1 MKQILILMCTIAF
14 VFPIALMGC
23 NTDTVQNTEL
33 ENLKTALE
41 KTESERN
48 DLKARIDVV
57 TQTRDKLREQLMEFG
72 SSRDQLQGQVEE
84 LTQSRDSAVATAKNA
99 QEQINNLET
108 KLQIETQKIGQIG
121 NQLKQIQTAIAE
133 IQDKLNM

>member
-23 NTDTVQNTEL
+23 NTDTVQKAEL
-33 ENLKTALE
+33 ENLKAALE
-41 KTESERN
+41 KTESERD
-48 DLKARIDVV
+48 DLKARIDIV

-72 SSRDQLQGQVEE
+72 SSRDQLQGQVKE
-84 LTQSRDSAVATAKNA
+84 LTQSRDAAVATAKNA

-108 KLQIETQKIGQIG
+108 KLQIETQKISQIG
-121 NQLKQIQTAIAE
+121 SQLKQIQTAIVE

>member
-1 MKQILILMCTIAF
+1 MKQILILTCTIAL

-23 NTDTVQNTEL
+23 NTDAGQKAEL
-33 ENLKTALE
+33 ENLKAALE
-41 KTESERN
+41 KTESERD

-84 LTQSRDSAVATAKNA
+84 LTQSRDAAVATEKNA

-108 KLQIETQKIGQIG
+108 KLQIETQKISQIG
-121 NQLKQIQTAIAE
+121 SQLKQIQTAIVE

>member
-1 MKQILILMCTIAF
+1 MKQILILMCTIAL

-23 NTDTVQNTEL
+23 NTDAGQKAEL
-33 ENLKTALE
+33 KNLKATLE
-41 KTESERN
+41 KTESEREE
-48 DLKARIDVV
+48 LKARIDIV

-84 LTQSRDSAVATAKNA
+84 LTQSRDAAVATAKND

-108 KLQIETQKIGQIG
+108 KLQIETQKISQIG
-121 NQLKQIQTAIAE
+121 SQLKQIQTAIVE

>member
-1 MKQILILMCTIAF
+1 MKQILILMCTIAL

-23 NTDTVQNTEL
+23 NNDTVQKADF

-41 KTESERN
+41 KTESERD
-48 DLKARIDVV
+48 DLKERIDVV
-57 TQTRDKLREQLMEFG
+57 TQARDKLREQLMEFG
-72 SSRDQLQGQVEE
+72 SLRDQLQGQVTE
-84 LTQSRDSAVATAKNA
+84 LTQSRDAAVATAKNA

-108 KLQIETQKIGQIG
+108 KLQIETQKISQIG
-121 NQLKQIQTAIAE
+121 SQLKQIQTAIAE

>member
-1 MKQILILMCTIAF
+1 MKQILILMCTIAL

-23 NTDTVQNTEL
+23 NTDSGQKVEL

-41 KTESERN
+41 KTESER
-48 DLKARIDVV
+48 DELKARIDIV
-57 TQTRDKLREQLMEFG
+57 TQARDKLREQLMEFG

-84 LTQSRDSAVATAKNA
+84 LTQSRDAAVATAKNA
-99 QEQINNLET
+99 QERINNLET
-108 KLQIETQKIGQIG
+108 KLQIETQKISQIG
-121 NQLKQIQTAIAE
+121 SQLKQIQTAIAE

>member
-1 MKQILILMCTIAF
+1 MKQILILTCTIAL

-23 NTDTVQNTEL
+23 NHDAGQKAEL

-41 KTESERN
+41 KTESERD
-48 DLKARIDVV
+48 DLKARIAVV
-57 TQTRDKLREQLMEFG
+57 TQARDKLREQLMEFG
-72 SSRDQLQGQVEE
+72 SSRDQIQGQVED
-84 LTQSRDSAVATAKNA
+84 LTQSRDAAVATAKNA

-108 KLQIETQKIGQIG
+108 KLQIETQKISQIG
-121 NQLKQIQTAIAE
+121 SQLKQIQTAIDE